1 MNETAI
7 STTGGRMSQG
17 SAMLASVTPPRYW
30 IPFAATQPS
39 NASTATTGISAVA
52 RAYGLVSWA
61 AVVVGG
67 PAVGAGRPG
76 RPTAGGPGSPD
87 AGAGRRPGAAISA
100 TANDTAGGDGGRS
113 VVAEPPPAAMTACIS
128 T

>member
-52 RAYGLVSWA
+52 PAKSRSSVA
-61 AVVVGG
+61 ALDK
-67 PAVGAGRPG
+67 
-76 RPTAGGPGSPD
+76 S
-87 AGAGRRPGAAISA
+87 GRRTQLSCA
-100 TANDTAGGDGGRS
+100 DW
-113 VVAEPPPAAMTACIS
+113 PALR
-128 T
+128 